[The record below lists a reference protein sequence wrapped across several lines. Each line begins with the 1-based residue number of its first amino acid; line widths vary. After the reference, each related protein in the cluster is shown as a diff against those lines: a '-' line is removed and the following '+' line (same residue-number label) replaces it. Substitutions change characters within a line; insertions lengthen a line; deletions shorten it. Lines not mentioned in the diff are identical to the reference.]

1 MKSKKEKKLEEVPKA
16 ASKEAAQEV
25 TVTEPPKETK
35 PSLKGKESKSKQNEI
50 NFEDLKGYNIDKCDL
65 KATSS
70 LKIIPSRVVNCTPRP
85 FSGPSSFEP
94 SPSTLSPMSTAPQP
108 LSACPSPA
116 FLQAPSPAP
125 LQQASSTKAPASASA
140 PAQHAVYETIEEP
153 HLKPAAKPKEPLKES
168 SPLKE

>member
-85 FSGPSSFEP
+85 FSGPSSFE
-94 SPSTLSPMSTAPQP
+94 SSSLSPLSTTPQP
-108 LSACPSPA
+108 SSACPSPA
-116 FLQAPSPAP
+116 FLQAPSPVP
-125 LQQASSTKAPASASA
+125 VQQASPT
-140 PAQHAVYETIEEP
+140 
-153 HLKPAAKPKEPLKES
+153 KEP
-168 SPLKE
+168 